1 MSNRQNVVKE
11 LQTELGMRRKVWRA
25 IVDRKTGKAF
35 FSLQSHQERYD
46 TLNAALEFMEGMTDR
61 EFAEQTARNIGRK
74 AIKEA
79 TQTTLF

>member
-1 MSNRQNVVKE
+1 MKLESIKRE
-11 LQTELGMRRKVWRA
+11 LQTELAMRRKVWRA

>member
-1 MSNRQNVVKE
+1 MKLESIKRE
-11 LQTELGMRRKVWRA
+11 LQTELAMRRKVWRA

-46 TLNAALEFMEGMTDR
+46 TLNAALEFMEGMTDK
-61 EFAEQTARNIGRK
+61 EFAEQTARSNGRK